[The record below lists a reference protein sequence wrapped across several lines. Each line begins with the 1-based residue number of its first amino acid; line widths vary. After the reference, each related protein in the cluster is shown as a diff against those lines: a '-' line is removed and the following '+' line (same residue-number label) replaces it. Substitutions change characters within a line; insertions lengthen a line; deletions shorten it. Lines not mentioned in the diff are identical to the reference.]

1 MSITYILVILLTA
14 LSAYLGVKTDDSS
27 VQTTAE
33 VIVAI
38 VLGLGAL
45 AGRHRAGGI
54 SKLGLRLK

>member
-14 LSAYLGVKTDDSS
+14 LSAYLGVKTDDGAL
-27 VQTTAE
+27 QTTAE

-45 AGRHRAGGI
+45 YGRWRAGGI
-54 SKLGLRLK
+54 TGLGLRK